1 MLRLCRVSLRVQS
14 HQKKRAQH
22 PNAGTRFG
30 RVYNRGFIRY
40 GFGGFG
46 MSVYTPKKDRRFRV
60 QQLPPPPTN
69 SFADD
74 VSLVSTTRTLSPNF
88 RAFALQDGGVFF
100 THPSHEQIMRVGQ
113 GILAEETKA
122 TGMTSMDNYVNSRIQ
137 SIIAENTVENVAL
150 SHWRRRHMWNLVKTH
165 GKLQRHWG
173 VSEATKGA
181 RSNIYGGSS

>member
-1 MLRLCRVSLRVQS
+1 MLSLCKVLLRVQS
-14 HQKKRAQH
+14 HQKVKSQH

-60 QQLPPPPTN
+60 LPTPPPKGDV
-69 SFADD
+69 FADNE
-74 VSLVSTTRTLSPNF
+74 SLVATTRTLSPNF
-88 RAFALQDGGVFF
+88 RAFALEDGGVLF
-100 THPSHEQIMRVGQ
+100 THPTHEQIMRWGQ
-113 GILAEETKA
+113 GILTEETKA

-137 SIIAENTVENVAL
+137 SIIAENTVENVAI
-150 SHWRRRHMWNLVKTH
+150 SHWRRRHMWNLIKAH

-173 VSEATKGA
+173 VSDASKGA
-181 RSNIYGGSS
+181 RSNIYGHS

>member
-1 MLRLCRVSLRVQS
+1 MLRLCRVSLKVQS

-60 QQLPPPPTN
+60 QPLPSQP
-69 SFADD
+69 SVDAFADD
-74 VSLVSTTRTLSPNF
+74 TSLVQTTRTLSPNF
-88 RAFALQDGGVFF
+88 RTFALEDGGVFIS
-100 THPSHEQIMRVGQ
+100 HPSHEQIMRWGQ
-113 GILAEETKA
+113 RVLTEETKA
-122 TGMTSMDNYVNSRIQ
+122 TGMTSMDSYVNSRIQ

-150 SHWRRRHMWNLVKTH
+150 SHWRKRHMWNLIKAH
-165 GKLQRHWG
+165 GKLQRRWG
-173 VSEATKGA
+173 VSDTTKGA
-181 RSNIYGGSS
+181 RANIYGRS